1 MFTFRPK
8 GLFRKMKNIK
18 RLKPSLPWGSAILL
32 LMVCTTAVHAAS
44 PTAAAS
50 FPPALE
56 IYGDVGASGLI
67 DILRYRI
74 SMQPLNLWC
83 SLLFLGAIV
92 HTFFTQR
99 FHHYAVVLEQRHR
112 LQHPPTGVPVGADGV
127 PPEAGTFTSGT
138 ARLFLFFGEVE
149 VVFGLWVIP
158 LALLLTSQL
167 GLNQALNY
175 IEHGVNYDEVLF
187 VVVIMAI
194 SATRPILLLA
204 EQCLAVFARLGGN
217 GPAAWWFSILTI
229 GPLLGSVITEP
240 AAMTI
245 SALLLGRCFYALKP
259 SPRCAY
265 ATLGLLFVNISVGG
279 TLTNFAAPP
288 VLMVASAWG
297 WDTSYML
304 SHFGWI
310 AVIGILISNTFYYL
324 LFRKDFAALHSA
336 DVAVAAEIDGLV
348 SIPFWVTS
356 IHLLFMASAVYNIHR
371 PALLVGSFLFF
382 LAFFEVTEDYQG
394 TFQLRSP
401 ILVGFF
407 LAGLVIHG
415 GLQQW
420 WIAPVLGGLSEVPL
434 MLSAIGLTALNDNAA
449 ITYLSSLVPNL
460 TESMKYAV
468 MAGAVTGGGLTV
480 IANAP
485 NPAGQSIL
493 SGYFDEGISASGLL
507 LGALVPT
514 TVMIACFLLL
524 PMLQN

>member
-1 MFTFRPK
+1 MR
-8 GLFRKMKNIK
+8 NHK
-18 RLKPSLPWGSAILL
+18 RLQRLL
-32 LMVCTTAVHAAS
+32 CRLIVIAGVLCGLTLTAAAAVHAATPPAS
-44 PTAAAS
+44 GS

-56 IYGDVGASGLI
+56 SYGDAGITGLF
-67 DILRYRI
+67 DILHHRI
-74 SMQPLNLWC
+74 SVQPLNLWC
-83 SLLFLGAIV
+83 TLLFLGAIV

-99 FHHYAVVLEQRHR
+99 FHHHAVVLEQRHR
-112 LQHPPTGVPVGADGV
+112 LKHPQSDVPHESGCAS
-127 PPEAGTFTSGT
+127 EASTFTSGR
-138 ARLFLFFGEVE
+138 ARLFLFLGEVE
-149 VVFGLWVIP
+149 VVFGIWVVP

-167 GLNQALNY
+167 GLTQTLNY
-175 IEHGVNYDEVLF
+175 IEYGVNYDEVLF

-194 SATRPILLLA
+194 SATRPILVLA

-245 SALLLGRCFYALKP
+245 SALLLGRRFYALTP
-259 SPRCAY
+259 SPRFAY

-288 VLMVASAWG
+288 VLMVASTWG
-297 WDTSYML
+297 WDTSYMM

-310 AVIGILISNTFYYL
+310 AIVGILISNTLYFL
-324 LFRKDFAALHSA
+324 LFRKDFASLHSVPA
-336 DVAVAAEIDGLV
+336 EGGGEAA
-348 SIPFWVTS
+348 SRMAIPFWVTT
-356 IHLLFMASAVYNIHR
+356 IHLLFMASAVYNLHR

-460 TESMKYAV
+460 TESMKFAV

-493 SGYFDEGISASGLL
+493 NDYFNEGISPSGLL

-514 TVMIACFLLL
+514 AVMIVCFLLL

>member
-1 MFTFRPK
+1 
-8 GLFRKMKNIK
+8 MKNYEQIEGFIL
-18 RLKPSLPWGSAILL
+18 RVIILLFPSGSLPVATFAQAASAPVAGAFPPGLDTYGDGGITRLTDILL
-32 LMVCTTAVHAAS
+32 H
-44 PTAAAS
+44 
-50 FPPALE
+50 
-56 IYGDVGASGLI
+56 
-67 DILRYRI
+67 RI
-74 SMQPLNLWC
+74 SLQPLSLWC

-92 HTFFTQR
+92 HTFFTQK
-99 FHHYAVVLEQRHR
+99 FHHHAIVLEQRHR
-112 LQHPPTGVPVGADGV
+112 EKLQQMDE
-127 PPEAGTFTSGT
+127 PPEDTAAAEAGAFTSGM
-138 ARLFLFFGEVE
+138 ARLFLFLGEVE
-149 VVFGLWVIP
+149 VVFGLWVVP
-158 LALLLTSQL
+158 LVLLLTANL
-167 GLNQALNY
+167 GLKPTLNY
-175 IEHGVNYDEVLF
+175 IENGVNYDEVLF

-194 SATRPILLLA
+194 SATRPVLQLA

-217 GPAAWWFSILTI
+217 RPAAWWFSILTV

-245 SALLLGRCFYALKP
+245 SALLLGRRFYALRP
-259 SPRCAY
+259 APRFAY

-297 WDTSYML
+297 WDSAYML

-310 AVIGILISNTFYYL
+310 AVIGILICNTLYFL
-324 LFRKDFAALHSA
+324 LFRTDFAALRPLPEA
-336 DVAVAAEIDGLV
+336 VGGDAAGRVA
-348 SIPFWVTS
+348 IPAWVTA
-356 IHLLFMASAVYNIHR
+356 IHLLFMASAVYNLHR

-382 LAFFEVTEDYQG
+382 LAFSEVTEDYQG
-394 TFQLRSP
+394 TLQLRSP

-434 MLSAIGLTALNDNAA
+434 MLSAIALTALNDNAA

-460 TESMKYAV
+460 TESMKFAV
-468 MAGAVTGGGLTV
+468 MSGAVIGGGLTV

-493 SGYFDEGISASGLL
+493 NDYFEEGIAPSGLL
-507 LGALVPT
+507 LGALLPT
-514 TVMIACFLLL
+514 VVMIACFLLL
-524 PMLQN
+524 PML

>member
-1 MFTFRPK
+1 
-8 GLFRKMKNIK
+8 MKK
-18 RLKPSLPWGSAILL
+18 YARLQWFILRGNMAVFLLSCVLAATVALAAEQPVAGSFPRGPDTYGDAGMARLTDILL
-32 LMVCTTAVHAAS
+32 N
-44 PTAAAS
+44 
-50 FPPALE
+50 
-56 IYGDVGASGLI
+56 
-67 DILRYRI
+67 RI
-74 SMQPLNLWC
+74 TLQPLNLWC

-92 HTFFTQR
+92 HTFFAQKL
-99 FHHYAVVLEQRHR
+99 HHHAIVLEHKHR
-112 LQHPPTGVPVGADGV
+112 EKLRQMADLPGDAADPVD
-127 PPEAGTFTSGT
+127 GTFTCGT
-138 ARLFLFFGEVE
+138 ARLFLFLGEVE
-149 VVFGLWVIP
+149 VVFGLWVVP
-158 LALLLTSQL
+158 LVLLLTAHL
-167 GLNQALNY
+167 GLKPTLNY
-175 IEHGVNYDEVLF
+175 IENGVNYDEVLF

-194 SATRPILLLA
+194 SATRPVLLLA

-217 GPAAWWFSILTI
+217 RPAAWWFSILMV

-245 SALLLGRCFYALKP
+245 SALLLGRRFYALRP
-259 SPRCAY
+259 APRFAY

-297 WDTSYML
+297 WGSAYMM

-310 AVIGILISNTFYYL
+310 AVIGILLCNTLYFL
-324 LFRKDFAALHSA
+324 LFRTDFAALRPLPETV
-336 DVAVAAEIDGLV
+336 DGDAAGRV
-348 SIPFWVTS
+348 SIPAWVTA
-356 IHLLFMASAVYNIHR
+356 IHLLFMASAVYNLHR

-382 LAFFEVTEDYQG
+382 LAFSEVTEDYQG
-394 TFQLRSP
+394 TLQLRSP

-460 TESMKYAV
+460 TESMKFAV
-468 MAGAVTGGGLTV
+468 MSGAVIGGGLTV

-493 SGYFDEGISASGLL
+493 NDYFDEGISPSGLL
-507 LGALVPT
+507 LGALMPT
-514 TVMIACFLLL
+514 VVMIACFLLFPL
-524 PMLQN
+524 L